1 MSVAIGLGGLSI
13 AHAQS
18 DAPSDRVPW
27 NWLKSKTE
35 SPPPPPKPSADPVPA
50 PSNSNHGTTHVL
62 RQTTCNIPFTV
73 DVAKS
78 GTTELQLYV
87 SKDRGASWKFY
98 AKATPTAGHFAFRA
112 VTDGEHWFAL
122 WAVKKTGGLVDTN
135 KLVPGLKVIFDT
147 RDPELQFEARL
158 NHAGEATATWKISD
172 ATLNVES
179 FKVEYQVAA
188 RGPWLSVVLPPSQ
201 GRDGSL
207 TGEYSWVPETLSDS
221 ILVRAEVSD
230 RAEHKTVVSRRVMAR
245 PVTAGKPADEFRAR
259 ETPAATTYPV
269 AHDAQTWPADNRL
282 PQSSQNR
289 SVSPHGNLPTPNP
302 SANPPT
308 AKDSQPTRKP
318 FVSAQQSVDSSTVD
332 NSTLAPQNNSVP
344 PPHSRGA
351 HEPAS
356 PTQPEEEV
364 SAHRELPNPADAGQT
379 TNVQTPASTVI
390 NTTPNAG
397 DTPPVTPIAVPHG
410 ERPRMTNSRQ
420 FSLDYEID
428 PLGPAALARVELW
441 GTGDGGRTWK
451 HWQNDADQTSPLDVE
466 VEQDGIY
473 GYRIVIIGNNQ
484 LSSAPPQPGDP
495 ADLWVGVDTSQPT
508 ARLTAAI
515 YGEGEHAG
523 QLDIRWQA
531 IDVWF
536 TDRPITL
543 QFSEHPQGPW
553 ITIAAGLAN
562 TGQYFW
568 TVDPRIPRQVF
579 LRIEACD
586 EAGNV
591 AQHQISQAISTA
603 GLIPQGRIRGLRP
616 NSTVPAEDRSAARP
630 PAKR

>member
-1 MSVAIGLGGLSI
+1 MRRLVAGMMSVAIGLGGLTV

-18 DAPSDRVPW
+18 DAPSDRAPW

-35 SPPPPPKPSADPVPA
+35 AAPPPKPSADPVPA
-50 PSNSNHGTTHVL
+50 PTKSAQAKTHVL

-78 GTTELQLYV
+78 GATELQLYV
-87 SKDRGASWKFY
+87 SQDRGVSWKFY
-98 AKATPTAGHFAFRA
+98 AKAVPTAEHFSFRA
-112 VTDGEHWFAL
+112 VTDGEYWFAL
-122 WAVKKTGGLVDTN
+122 WAVKKAGGAVDTS
-135 KLVPGLKVIFDT
+135 KLTPGLKVTFDT
-147 RDPELQFEARL
+147 QDPELQFEARL
-158 NHAGEATATWKISD
+158 NHAGEATATWKIND
-172 ATLNVES
+172 ATVDMES
-179 FKVEYQVAA
+179 FKVEYQVTPRA
-188 RGPWLSVVLPPSQ
+188 PWLNVVLPTSQ
-201 GRDGSL
+201 ERNGTL
-207 TGEYSWVPETLSDS
+207 VGEYSWVPETLSDS
-221 ILVRAEVSD
+221 MLVRAEVSD
-230 RAEHKTVVSRRVMAR
+230 RAGNKTVVSRRVMSR

-259 ETPAATTYPV
+259 ATSSSTTYPV
-269 AHDAQTWPADNRL
+269 AHDAQTWPVDNRL
-282 PQSSQNR
+282 PQASQNA
-289 SVSPHGNLPTPNP
+289 SVSPHGNLPPPKP
-302 SANPPT
+302 SADPPI
-308 AKDSQPTRKP
+308 AKQTQSPRKP
-318 FVSAQQSVDSSTVD
+318 FVSADQSVDSS
-332 NSTLAPQNNSVP
+332 NLSPQNDSYQP
-344 PPHSRGA
+344 PSGRVA
-351 HEPAS
+351 NETSSPA
-356 PTQPEEEV
+356 QPEEEV
-364 SAHRELPNPADAGQT
+364 SAHRELPNPTHFDQST
-379 TNVQTPASTVI
+379 TVPTSVNNTPEAKNSQS
-390 NTTPNAG
+390 
-397 DTPPVTPIAVPHG
+397 VTPISLPHG
-410 ERPRMTNSRQ
+410 ERPRMTNSKQ

-428 PLGPAALARVELW
+428 PLGAAAVARVELW
-441 GTGDGGRTWK
+441 GTADGGRTWK
-451 HWQNDADQTSPLDVE
+451 HWQNDADQTSPLDLE

-473 GYRIVIIGNNQ
+473 GFRIVIIGSNE

-495 ADLWVGVDTSQPT
+495 ADLWVGVDTSEPT

-553 ITIAAGLAN
+553 ITIAAGLPN

-568 TVDPRIPRQVF
+568 SVDPRIPRQIF

-616 NSTVPAEDRSAARP
+616 NSTVPTEDRSAGRA